1 MFEYKPCTGGNGW
14 SVGPDPTLQYLNG
27 EMAMCFLNCRAVCRD
42 FDYHML
48 QYMTRFT
55 MTPTKYVRDPI
66 LLDIEFMHRM
76 FSVAAERPNSTI
88 RDVLYYEFR
97 RYGAPI
103 LAAHRELIRCKQV
116 HDDVPCL
123 PVGHLSIQYWQSL
136 KNDQIQ
142 GVVLQRHNQP
152 WFLSEQQVHQF
163 HERCRNSTWTTEE
176 IEEEAQ
182 YYAEMEAAEAAE
194 AAAAEEEAW
203 EEV

>member
-1 MFEYKPCTGGNGW
+1 
-14 SVGPDPTLQYLNG
+14 
-27 EMAMCFLNCRAVCRD
+27 
-42 FDYHML
+42 
-48 QYMTRFT
+48 

-66 LLDIEFMHRM
+66 LLDIQFEHRM
-76 FSVAAERPNSTI
+76 FSVAAEMPNSSI
-88 RDVLYYEFR
+88 RDILYYEFR

-163 HERCRNSTWTTEE
+163 HERCRNSTRTTEE

-182 YYAEMEAAEAAE
+182 YYAEMAAEQAAE